1 MPIKP
6 GLYEQ
11 LVTDALKQ
19 ELNQLDSRFEITLSK
34 LDSGESHFVLA
45 QHMEKYLSC
54 LLTRITG
61 KDKLLKQIDI
71 CNNLIAVASNAIE
84 KNENCHS
91 LVEQNGKCLLQ
102 IHDPAFANHPKP
114 ETPLSVSSLLTATS
128 GDPSLVSQLKQE
140 ILHSDRVD
148 ILVSFIKWSGIR
160 IIKDELEEF
169 TKRGKLRVITT
180 SYLGATD
187 LKAIE
192 YLLAL
197 PNTEVRVSFDTK
209 RTRLH
214 AKAYIFHRESG
225 FGSSYIGSSNISNP
239 AMTDGLEWNVKICQY
254 ETEHLWE
261 KINATF
267 ETYQL
272 SKDFE
277 LISVEDLPRLD
288 KALNQER
295 KQGVSFFDN
304 HLAFFDI
311 TPYPYQQEILDKLE
325 AERTLHNR
333 TKNLVVAATGTGKTV
348 IAAFDF
354 KKSVSNPNQS
364 RFLFVAHREE
374 ILTQSRAVFRNIL
387 RDQNFGE
394 LWVGNQ
400 TPNHLEQLFVSVQT
414 FHARKLW
421 KQVDPDFYDYIIIDE
436 FHHAAASSY
445 QELTDYFTP
454 KILLGL
460 TATPER
466 ADGLDILKYFDH
478 HVSAEIRLPDA
489 INRKLL
495 SPFQYFC
502 LTDRVDYSQVTWRRG
517 GYDRNELEK
526 LLITGDDIRA
536 KLIIEKATELLLDIS
551 QTRGI
556 CFCVSR
562 EHANYM
568 AGQFVKFQIPALALT
583 ADTPDGT
590 RGQAI
595 LKLRNREVNF
605 LCVVDLFNEGIDIPE
620 IDTVL
625 FLRPTES
632 LTVFLQQLGRGLRL
646 CEGKDYLTVLDFIGR
661 AHQKFNFEIRFRA
674 LLGQTAN
681 SVEEEIKY
689 AFPSL
694 PSGCVIEM
702 EKEAQR
708 YVLDNISKAL
718 THANRNQ
725 LISRIASFENE
736 TGLPLTFESFIEHNQ
751 LELDD
756 IYKKVSW
763 SRLCALA
770 GVREDFRAHD
780 EDVLSK
786 GLRRFCHNNSTPQLL
801 LLLSALQGDL
811 TKTSLEVL
819 PSETKMLLTMFCFS
833 IWNNNPPGQSL
844 EENLSA
850 LKQNQVLLEE
860 ALGLIALIIKKSETI
875 VHKAS
880 LPFPCPLSVHAC
892 YTRDEILSG
901 LGFLTFE
908 KRSSV
913 REGVKYL
920 PDIQTDIFFITLN
933 KTEKEYSPTTMYK
946 DYALD
951 ETSFHWQ
958 SQSTTSDTS
967 PTGKRYINHQRNG
980 GSVLLFVRE
989 QKMKNNLACPY
1000 HFLGPATYVSH
1011 TGSKPMSLI
1020 WRLHYPMPGK
1030 LVRTTTRLAVA

>member
-19 ELNQLDSRFEITLSK
+19 ELNQLDSRFKITLSK

-45 QHMEKYLSC
+45 QHMEKYLSR

-61 KDKLLKQIDI
+61 KDKLFKQIDI
-71 CNNLIAVASNAIE
+71 CNNLIAVAFNAIE
-84 KNENCHS
+84 KNQNYLS
-91 LVEQNGKCLLQ
+91 LVEQNGSCLLQ

-214 AKAYIFHRESG
+214 AKAYIFHRESS

-277 LISVEDLPRLD
+277 LLSAEDLPRLD

-295 KQGVSFFDN
+295 KQGISFFDN

-502 LTDRVDYSQVTWRRG
+502 LTDQVDYSKVTWRRG

-568 AGQFVKFQIPALALT
+568 ARQFVKFQIPAMALT
-583 ADTPDGT
+583 ADTPDEI
-590 RGQAI
+590 RRQAI
-595 LKLRNREVNF
+595 LKLRNQEVNF
-605 LCVVDLFNEGIDIPE
+605 ICVVDLFNEGIDIPE

-681 SVEEEIKY
+681 SVKEEIKY

-694 PSGCVIEM
+694 PSGCVVEM

-736 TGLPLTFESFIEHNQ
+736 TGLPLTLESFIEHNQ

-770 GVREDFRAHD
+770 GVRDDFRAHD

-801 LLLSALQGDL
+801 LLLSALQGYR

-819 PSETKMLLTMFCFS
+819 PSETKKLLTMFCFS

-860 ALGLIALIIKKSETI
+860 ALDLITLIIKKSETI

-1030 LVRTTTRLAVA
+1030 LIRTTTRLAVA

>member
-1 MPIKP
+1 MSIKP

-11 LVTDALKQ
+11 LITEALQ
-19 ELNQLDSRFEITLSK
+19 QDLVQLDSRLAITRSK
-34 LDSGESHFVLA
+34 LDPEESHFVLA
-45 QHMEKYLSC
+45 QYLGQNLSH
-54 LLTRITG
+54 LLSKITG
-61 KDKLLKQIDI
+61 KDKLQKQIEV
-71 CNNLIAVASNAIE
+71 CNKLIALASTATDQTQECCTQIE
-84 KNENCHS
+84 QS
-91 LVEQNGKCLLQ
+91 GKRLLQ
-102 IHDPAFANHPKP
+102 IHDPLFINHPKP

-140 ILHSDRVD
+140 ILHADRVD

-169 TKRGKLRVITT
+169 TKRGKLRVVTT

-187 LKAIE
+187 LKAIQ
-192 YLLAL
+192 YLLTL
-197 PNTEVRVSFDTK
+197 PNTEVMVSFDTK

-225 FGSSYIGSSNISNP
+225 FGSAYVGSSNISNP

-272 SKDFE
+272 AKEFDP
-277 LISVEDLPRLD
+277 ISIDDLPRL
-288 KALNQER
+288 KEALNQER
-295 KQGVSFFDN
+295 KSNDSSQDT

-311 TPYPYQQEILDKLE
+311 TPYPYQQEILDKLD
-325 AERTLHNR
+325 AERRLHDR
-333 TKNLVVAATGTGKTV
+333 TKNLIVAATGTGKTV

-354 KKSVSNPNQS
+354 KRFTTNVNPA
-364 RFLFVAHREE
+364 RLLFVAHREE
-374 ILTQSRAVFRNIL
+374 ILTQSRSVFRNIL

-400 TPNHLEQLFVSVQT
+400 TPKHLEQLFVSVQT
-414 FHARKLW
+414 LHSRRIW
-421 KQVDPDFYDYIIIDE
+421 EDIDPDFYDYIIIDE

-445 QELTDYFTP
+445 QKLNEYFTP

-466 ADGLDILKYFDH
+466 TDGQDIFKYFNGH
-478 HVSAEIRLPDA
+478 ISAEIRLPDA

-502 LTDRVDYSQVTWRRG
+502 ITDQVDYSQVTWRHD
-517 GYDRNELEK
+517 GYDRSELEA

-536 KLIIEKATELLLDIS
+536 KLVIEKTTELLLDVS
-551 QTRGI
+551 KARGI
-556 CFCVSR
+556 CFCVSQ
-562 EHANYM
+562 EHAKYM
-568 AGQFVKFQIPALALT
+568 AKQFDKYNIKAMALT
-583 ADTPDGT
+583 AQTPGET
-590 RGQAI
+590 RKQAI
-595 LKLRNREVNF
+595 TQLRKREVNF

-646 CEGKDYLTVLDFIGR
+646 CEGKDYLTVLDFIGQ

-674 LLGQTAN
+674 LLGQTSNRVEDEIN
-681 SVEEEIKY
+681 S

-702 EKEAQR
+702 EKEAQS

-718 THANRNQ
+718 THANKNQ
-725 LISRIASFENE
+725 LIARIASFTHD
-736 TGLPLTFESFIEHNQ
+736 TGLSLTLKIFLEYYQ
-751 LELDD
+751 LEIDD
-756 IYKKVSW
+756 IYKKSSW
-763 SRLCALA
+763 ARLGALA
-770 GVREDFRAHD
+770 GVRKDFDAPD
-780 EDVLSK
+780 EAPLTK
-786 GLRRFCHNNSTPQLL
+786 GLRRFSHNNSAPQRTI
-801 LLLSALQGDL
+801 LLSVLQGELDESSLKDL
-811 TKTSLEVL
+811 
-819 PSETKMLLTMFCFS
+819 PIETKRLLTMFCFS
-833 IWNNNPPGQSL
+833 IWNNKPPGD
-844 EENLSA
+844 NLRKNVRP
-850 LKQNQVLLEE
+850 LKQNQVLLD
-860 ALGLIALIIKKSETI
+860 ETI
-875 VHKAS
+875 DLILLLIQQTEIVVREID
-880 LPFPCPLSVHAC
+880 LPSACPLSVHAC

-901 LGFLTFE
+901 LDFLTFE
-908 KRSSV
+908 KRPSV
-913 REGVKYL
+913 REGVKFL
-920 PDIQTDIFFITLN
+920 PDIQTDVFFITLD

-951 ETSFHWQ
+951 ETLFHWQ

-967 PTGKRYINHQRNG
+967 PTGRRYVNHQKDG
-980 GSVLLFVRE
+980 SSVLLFARE
-989 QKMKNNLACPY
+989 QKKKNNLACPY

-1011 TGSKPMSLI
+1011 TGSRPMSII
-1020 WRLHYPMPGK
+1020 WRLQYKMPGK
-1030 LVRTTTRLAVA
+1030 LIRTTTRLAAA

>member
-45 QHMEKYLSC
+45 QHMEKYLSR

-84 KNENCHS
+84 KNQNCHG

-102 IHDPAFANHPKP
+102 IHDPAFANYPKP

-400 TPNHLEQLFVSVQT
+400 IPNHLEQLFVSVQT

-568 AGQFVKFQIPALALT
+568 ARQFVKFQIPALALT

-595 LKLRNREVNF
+595 LKLRSREINF

-725 LISRIASFENE
+725 LVSRIASFENE

-770 GVREDFRAHD
+770 GVREDFRVHD

-801 LLLSALQGDL
+801 LLLSALQGNL

-908 KRSSV
+908 KRSTV